1 MRITVKLRED
11 HDDLLKL
18 ISDFRE
24 IIAQP
29 EAPPG
34 IDLVNFRGKFAR
46 QLLAHLSRED
56 LLLYPSL
63 LQNSDRVIVAT
74 TQSFMDE
81 MGGILKTFKTWSATW
96 PTERISTEWATF
108 RVETSNLLS
117 ALARRIVRENREL
130 YPLVELDIYKSDL
143 ALNG

>member
-1 MRITVKLRED
+1 MQITVKLRED

-18 ISDFRE
+18 VRGFRD
-24 IIAQP
+24 IIGQP

-56 LLLYPSL
+56 LFLYPSL
-63 LQNSDRVIVAT
+63 LKNSDRAIVAT

-81 MGGILKTFKTWSATW
+81 MGGILETFKAWSATW
-96 PTERISTEWATF
+96 PTERICNEWATF
-108 RVETSNLLS
+108 RVETSNLLN
-117 ALARRIVRENREL
+117 ALARRIDRENREL
-130 YPLVELDIYKSDL
+130 HPLVELDVYK
-143 ALNG
+143 AI